1 MAMTDTMSNSGSRMA
16 GFGQMAF
23 PAVIVLVITVLI
35 LPLPSSL
42 LDLLIVANISTAI
55 LILLVSMNVRSPL
68 EFSSF
73 PSLLLVVT
81 LVRIALNVSTSRA
94 ILSTGEG
101 GKVIETFGSFVVGGN
116 LVVGFVIFAIIT
128 LVQFV
133 VISSGSGR
141 VAEVTARFTLDAMP
155 GKQMAIDADL
165 NAGVLTD
172 EEAKARRA
180 AVADEADFYGA
191 MDGASKFV
199 KGDAIAGLV
208 ITLVNL
214 VGGLVI
220 GIMQRGMSIGDAVA
234 TYSLLTI
241 GDGLVAQIPALLVSI
256 SSGLIVTRAAGG
268 SDLGSDVFGQF
279 ARQGRSIRSG
289 GVVVTLMM
297 LVPGMPKLPFL
308 VCGVV
313 LIVLGQRLM
322 RSDVA
327 DAAAAT
333 AALEETPVD
342 ETPASPQ
349 QLAIDSRV
357 EPLELDLAFDMIELV
372 DGSAGGD
379 LLDRV
384 GALRRKIAS
393 ELGFVMPAVR
403 TRDDATLPAH
413 VYVVRV
419 HGVEVGRGEAP
430 PGRVLVI
437 GDQLGNL
444 PGNDVVEPV
453 FGLPA
458 RWVPIEFRRE
468 AEASGHTVVDRPAL
482 VVTHLAEIIRRRAG
496 QLLSR
501 SDVKALLEGVS
512 ATDPAVIEDL
522 TASGVTPAE
531 VQRVLATLLDDG
543 IAIRDLVRMV
553 EAIGERAR
561 TTRAID
567 ALVESARNA
576 VGPAITSALAADG
589 VLSLITI
596 DPAVEAQLAGT
607 FEVTE
612 AGAVLQLG
620 PQLHDDLARE
630 FARVRL
636 AVAASGL
643 PAVVVCSASLR
654 AALGRTVR
662 QLAPGITVV
671 SYAEIGDH
679 LDVNV
684 VTNID
689 IPALSGN
696 QREEQHDQLARS
708 T

>member
-333 AALEETPVD
+333 AALEEAPVD

-643 PAVVVCSASLR
+643 PAVVVCSAPLR

>member
-1 MAMTDTMSNSGSRMA
+1 MAMTDTMSNSGSRLTR
-16 GFGQMAF
+16 FGQIAF

-55 LILLVSMNVRSPL
+55 LILLVSMNVRSAL

-94 ILSTGEG
+94 ILSTGDG

-133 VISSGSGR
+133 VISNGSGR

-214 VGGLVI
+214 VGGLAI

-289 GVVVTLMM
+289 GAVVTLMM

-308 VCGVV
+308 VCGVA

-333 AALEETPVD
+333 AAREEAPVD
-342 ETPASPQ
+342 EAPASPQ

-437 GDQLGNL
+437 GEQLDNL

-567 ALVESARNA
+567 SLVESARNA
-576 VGPAITSALAADG
+576 VGPAITSALATDG
-589 VLSLITI
+589 VLSLITL

-620 PQLHDDLARE
+620 PQLHDDLTRE
-630 FARVRL
+630 LERVRQ
-636 AVAASGL
+636 VVGVRGL
-643 PAVVVCSASLR
+643 PAVVVCSAPLR
-654 AALGRTVR
+654 PAFGRTVR

-708 T
+708 I